1 MPKKLMPVAERQREN
16 EDSDL
21 VPPPGSSHN
30 RPDTGASQAPSPFGG
45 ADVGRWADEV
55 GCRWKSS
62 LKGKLDAMASSQ
74 ASAIAG
80 SGDAVANGPDGGT
93 GEPG

>member
-30 RPDTGASQAPSPFGG
+30 RPDTGASQAPSPL
-45 ADVGRWADEV
+45 W
-55 GCRWKSS
+55 GC
-62 LKGKLDAMASSQ
+62 
-74 ASAIAG
+74 
-80 SGDAVANGPDGGT
+80 
-93 GEPG
+93 